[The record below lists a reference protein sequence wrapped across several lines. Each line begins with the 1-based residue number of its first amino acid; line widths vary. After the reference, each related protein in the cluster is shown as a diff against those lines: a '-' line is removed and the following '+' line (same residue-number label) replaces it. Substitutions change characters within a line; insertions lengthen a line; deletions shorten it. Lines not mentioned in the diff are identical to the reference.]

1 MPRKRTAVAVQ
12 YGFPLGK
19 LVSLGS
25 PRNSMLFMGIEN
37 GLLSESVILLHDN
50 A

>member
-12 YGFPLGK
+12 YGYPLGK
-19 LVSLGS
+19 LVLLGS
-25 PRNSMLFMGIEN
+25 PRNSMLFMGIESR
-37 GLLSESVILLHDN
+37 LLSDIVVLLHDN